1 MSDETG
7 RNARQRSI
15 RMLGGNVKERVW
27 ARPLAT
33 RCLSL
38 LLRLCL
44 HCGLLAGGLCRAPS
58 SLWQPLIELTDRKVY
73 F

>member
-15 RMLGGNVKERVW
+15 RMLGGDVKERVW

-38 LLRLCL
+38 LLDCVFTAV
-44 HCGLLAGGLCRAPS
+44 C
-58 SLWQPLIELTDRKVY
+58 WQADCVEHHPAFGSR
-73 F
+73 